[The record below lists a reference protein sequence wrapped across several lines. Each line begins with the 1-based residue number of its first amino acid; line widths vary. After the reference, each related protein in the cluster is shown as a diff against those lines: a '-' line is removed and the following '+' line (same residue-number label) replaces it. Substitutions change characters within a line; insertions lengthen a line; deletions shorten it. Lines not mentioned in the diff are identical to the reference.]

1 MIWRQNLGE
10 ASLFKRDCTNIFC
23 WIQKVAWIDPFFL
36 AKRTR
41 YHTVMPHPHNWQ
53 AAGHELWWLHG
64 WFRFRCTWLTNID
77 GNKQCTCETQK
88 NRGLGSARHKVLEY
102 NKKEEAQQQNERY
115 IYNHGNW
122 YKGDITTYW
131 ESRQQVCNEGRYSRI
146 HSDISPEE
154 YSGGV
159 YLSAVGGLISPR
171 SGLGQVQRKLAHF
184 CFDIQREPISNQTL
198 LLIFTI
204 DYHL

>member
-1 MIWRQNLGE
+1 MWNSKESR
-10 ASLFKRDCTNIFC
+10 S
-23 WIQKVAWIDPFFL
+23 W
-36 AKRTR
+36 
-41 YHTVMPHPHNWQ
+41 
-53 AAGHELWWLHG
+53 
-64 WFRFRCTWLTNID
+64 
-77 GNKQCTCETQK
+77 
-88 NRGLGSARHKVLEY
+88 VLEY

-198 LLIFTI
+198 LLIFTLNLCLADSFSVGLVSQARKYLTSSWFVTCNMNQNI
-204 DYHL
+204 LNVFNELKEPYFILKLSGK